1 MNEKYVLTAMKQ
13 GDYRHVYWRTK
24 KQKGASKQNE
34 LKFLYTE
41 PGNPDFTFGGMIIID
56 TKLNMKAD

>member
-1 MNEKYVLTAMKQ
+1 MKQ
-13 GDYRHVYWRTK
+13 GNYRHVYWSTK